1 MARKGVMHMN
11 LNSESGNLIAAIL
24 TVAVLKDRESVSAEM
39 AVSTFLEV
47 FEELRKQNKRASEGK
62 VR

>member
-1 MARKGVMHMN
+1 MN
-11 LNSESGNLIAAIL
+11 LNSESSGLVAAIL

-39 AVSTFLEV
+39 AVSTFREV
-47 FEELRKQNKRASEGK
+47 SDELRKQDKRKSEGK